1 MSLLVVLSGVF
12 GIIHS
17 PTGTYHIW
25 AVTGLHVPF
34 DCNLSDVS
42 KKFILTSIFRQIC
55 FCVLLN
61 QGEVL
66 VWPVWITVN
75 HTVNMVSNPRSRVF
89 KNTIYKQIFP
99 RSSKY

>member
-1 MSLLVVLSGVF
+1 MSPLVVLSGVF

-25 AVTGLHVPF
+25 ALTGLHVPF

-42 KKFILTSIFRQIC
+42 KTFILTSIFRQIC

-75 HTVNMVSNPRSRVF
+75 HTVNMVSKRAF
-89 KNTIYKQIFP
+89 KNIIYKQIFP
-99 RSSKY
+99 LNAKWLKM